1 MEAARKE
8 LEEFF
13 KSGEAGVFVLK
24 GKWGVGK
31 THLVRDVVEGNS
43 NKQGGI
49 KHAYV
54 SLFGVNSTEELTE
67 AIFVEMATN
76 AKALKKG
83 AGELED
89 FTKDT
94 GNIFGELFN
103 RTVRFSTKIWMLK
116 AVPKSKIIIDDI
128 ERRDE
133 ELSIKNLLG
142 FLSQLKEQK
151 NCQIVLVFNEG
162 ELDKATQEEFDRYR
176 EKVVDR
182 EIELIPSVEK
192 IIEFGLKEE
201 NSEFDLKKEN
211 PVVIKVLQQLEVDNI
226 RAVQRIKEFLDRLE
240 PLILHLPQE
249 AQNEVISSAV
259 RLSWFYFVR
268 NKDGITWKFIKNFD
282 LLSVHLWGQR
292 ANVYGTSRDAPEE
305 ESAERKREKKLAN
318 RLRQYGYLRTGPL
331 EKMLIEALERG
342 FYNRS
347 EFENVLSDIE
357 EKARAGYALGQLTA
371 AWNILYSSFADN
383 EEEFVAALVKCFEDY
398 STHYGPGDLENAIS
412 VLKELD
418 REREAE
424 AVKKV
429 WRDAPHTF
437 DDVIESVGRRRL
449 KNPEIL
455 SIVEEKIQRAR
466 QQKDMLQLVDSFM
479 TGSQSLRD
487 REMLQAY
494 TEEDWVNFFKKTR
507 GNSGPLYYVR
517 HILELGGFPSHR
529 EVSREAAKALKK
541 IAAESK
547 INKVRLADMRE
558 NIERLIES
566 KD

>member
-1 MEAARKE
+1 MEVARKE

-103 RTVRFSTKIWMLK
+103 RTVRLSTKIWMLK

-162 ELDKATQEEFDRYR
+162 ELDKATQEEFNRYR

-182 EIELIPSVEK
+182 EIELIPSVDE
-192 IIEFGLKEE
+192 IIKLGF
-201 NSEFDLKKEN
+201 KKEN
-211 PVVIKVLQQLEVDNI
+211 RVAVEVLRQLKVDNI
-226 RAVQRIKEFLDRLE
+226 RAVQKIEKFLDRLE

-268 NKDGITWKFIKNFD
+268 NKDGITWEFIKNFD
-282 LLSVHLWGQR
+282 LLSVYLWGQR
-292 ANVYGTSRDAPEE
+292 ANVYGTNRDAPEE

-318 RLRQYGYLRTGPL
+318 RLRQCGYLRTGPL

-342 FYNRS
+342 FYNKS
-347 EFENVLSDIE
+347 ELENVLSDIE
-357 EKARAGYALGQLTA
+357 EKARAGYAVGQLTA

-412 VLKELD
+412 VLEELD

-494 TEEDWVNFFKKTR
+494 TEEDWVNLFKKTR
-507 GNSGPLYYVR
+507 DNSGPLYYVR

-529 EVSREAAKALKK
+529 EVAREAAKALEK

-566 KD
+566 TD

>member
-31 THLVRDVVEGNS
+31 THLVRDVVEGNL

-103 RTVRFSTKIWMLK
+103 RTVRLSTKIWMLK

-151 NCQIVLVFNEG
+151 NCQIILVFNEG
-162 ELDKATQEEFDRYR
+162 ELDKATQEEFNRYR
-176 EKVVDR
+176 EKVVDK
-182 EIELIPSVEK
+182 EIELIPSVDE
-192 IIEFGLKEE
+192 IIKLGF
-201 NSEFDLKKEN
+201 KKGNRVAVE
-211 PVVIKVLQQLEVDNI
+211 VLRQIEVDNI
-226 RAVQRIKEFLDRLE
+226 RAVQKIEKFLDRLE

-249 AQNEVISSAV
+249 AQDEVIGSAV

-268 NKDGITWKFIKNFD
+268 NKDGITWEFIRNFD
-282 LLSVHLWGQR
+282 VVSLYIWRKKADKSYGINHNPSKEETEEWEEKERLTAQLSR
-292 ANVYGTSRDAPEE
+292 
-305 ESAERKREKKLAN
+305 
-318 RLRQYGYLRTGPL
+318 YGYYRTGPL
-331 EKMLIEALERG
+331 EKMLIEALEQG
-342 FYNRS
+342 FYNKS
-347 EFENVLSDIE
+347 ELENVLSDIE
-357 EKARAGYALGQLTA
+357 EKARAGYAVGQLTA

-383 EEEFVAALVKCFEDY
+383 EEEFVSALVKCFQDY
-398 STHYGPGDLENAIS
+398 STHYGPENLENAIS
-412 VLKELD
+412 ILKELN
-418 REREAE
+418 REREVE
-424 AVKKV
+424 AIKKA
-429 WRDAPHTF
+429 WRSAPHTF
-437 DDVIESVGRRRL
+437 DDASESIWKRHL
-449 KNPEIL
+449 KNPEVL
-455 SIVEEKIQRAR
+455 LAFEEVIQQTR
-466 QQKDMLQLVDSFM
+466 QQKDMLQLVEGF
-479 TGSQSLRD
+479 TKGEPQSLRD
-487 REMLQAY
+487 CMALQAF
-494 TEEDWVNFFKKTR
+494 TENDWFNFFRERLKGDNGLRFYILQLLER
-507 GNSGPLYYVR
+507 GEQSKENREIVR
-517 HILELGGFPSHR
+517 A
-529 EVSREAAKALKK
+529 AAKALKK

-547 INKVRLADMRE
+547 INKVRLADVRE
-558 NIERLIES
+558 NTERLIES
-566 KD
+566 TD